1 MPDFT
6 PKPRPGNDSAND
18 RLIYPKGRTLRTL
31 NLIMA
36 GLLIA
41 STGQLAAAPSKAPPR
56 PAAKAGAKP
65 AAKPAAPKPAALPDT
80 PEAAE
85 LRRAFHF
92 AFPIYE
98 MMRTRTMQLDR
109 AAAAGLPNG
118 VNFVLPRLTL
128 TGAADRDVTT
138 PNNDT
143 LYGSVWLDLAG
154 GPVTLD
160 IPPLPGRYHSA
171 ALMSL
176 QTDNTAILGTRTGGQ
191 GGRYTIVGPGF
202 SGPTPPGTELIRS
215 ATNDAWLLIRVL
227 VDGPKDREAAAK
239 ALQGFTLTDA
249 DGNTAPVATLRAPA
263 SPDGK
268 TFLAVVNEALARS
281 AADPA
286 LAAKAAQFAGA
297 GIGAQPSPENIAQWT
312 KYLPAL
318 RAELKSGLAGAGEV
332 IQGWSY
338 PGYAIGDVGADD
350 ALRAKIALGGLAALP
365 RVEAIYLT
373 ATADRDG
380 NALDGSK
387 AWRVNLPPNLPVGAF
402 WSLTMYEQDSA
413 GRLFFVPN
421 SLNRYSVGSRSPELR
436 SNRDGSYEIFIQPT
450 APTGER
456 IVNWLPSPA
465 KGKFTLVWRA
475 YLPRAPLLD
484 GSFRLP
490 PVEAGELIE

>member
-1 MPDFT
+1 M
-6 PKPRPGNDSAND
+6 
-18 RLIYPKGRTLRTL
+18 RTF
-31 NLIMA
+31 NLAMA
-36 GLLIA
+36 ALMLA
-41 STGQLAAAPSKAPPR
+41 SGSGLAAAPAKPAPKAT
-56 PAAKAGAKP
+56 AKP
-65 AAKPAAPKPAALPDT
+65 AAKPAPKPAAKPVALPDT

-98 MMRTRTMQLDR
+98 IMRTRTMQLDR

-128 TGAADRDVTT
+128 AGPADRDVTT

-160 IPPLPGRYHSA
+160 VPPLPGRYHSA

-227 VDGPKDREAAAK
+227 VDGPKDVEAAGK
-239 ALQGFTLTDA
+239 ALQGFTITAA
-249 DGNTAPVATLRAPA
+249 DGNTAPVPTLRAPA
-263 SPDGK
+263 TPDGK

-281 AADPA
+281 AANPT
-286 LAAKAAQFAGA
+286 LATRAAQFAGQ
-297 GIGAQPSPENIAQWT
+297 GIGAETSPEAVAMWT

-318 RAELKSGLAGAGEV
+318 RAELKSGLTGAGDLV
-332 IQGWSY
+332 QGWSY
-338 PGYAIGDVGADD
+338 PGMGIGDFGEDD
-350 ALRAKIALGGLAALP
+350 LLRARIALGGLAALP

-373 ATADRDG
+373 ANTDAQG
-380 NALDGSK
+380 NKLDGSK

-402 WSLTMYEQDSA
+402 WSLTMYEQDAA

-421 SLNRYSVGSRSPELR
+421 SLNRFSVGNRSPQLR

-450 APTGER
+450 APSGER

-465 KGKFTLVWRA
+465 KGNFTLVWRA

-490 PVEAGELIE
+490 PVESGELIE

>member
-1 MPDFT
+1 M
-6 PKPRPGNDSAND
+6 
-18 RLIYPKGRTLRTL
+18 RTL
-31 NLIMA
+31 NLAMA
-36 GLLIA
+36 VLLLA
-41 STGQLAAAPSKAPPR
+41 SGPGLAAAPAKPTPKAT
-56 PAAKAGAKP
+56 AKP
-65 AAKPAAPKPAALPDT
+65 AAKPAPKPAPKPVALPDT

-85 LRRAFHF
+85 LRRAFQF

-98 MMRTRTMQLDR
+98 IMRTRTMQLDR

-128 TGAADRDVTT
+128 SSPADRDVTT

-160 IPPLPGRYHSA
+160 VPPLPGRYHSA

-227 VDGPKDREAAAK
+227 VDGPKDLESAGK
-239 ALQGFTLTDA
+239 ALQGFTITAA
-249 DGNTAPVATLRAPA
+249 DGNTAPVPTMRAPA
-263 SPDGK
+263 TPDGK
-268 TFLAVVNEALARS
+268 AFLAVVNEALARS
-281 AADPA
+281 AANPT
-286 LAAKAAQFAGA
+286 LAARAAQFAGQ
-297 GIGAQPSPENIAQWT
+297 GIGSEATPEAVAQWT

-318 RAELKSGLAGAGEV
+318 RAELKSGLASAGDV
-332 IQGWSY
+332 VQGWSY
-338 PGYAIGDVGADD
+338 PGIGIGDFGDD
-350 ALRAKIALGGLAALP
+350 DVLRAKIALGGLAALP
-365 RVEAIYLT
+365 RIEAMYLT
-373 ATADRDG
+373 ASADKDG
-380 NALDGSK
+380 NPLDGSK
-387 AWRVNLPPNLPVGAF
+387 AWRVNLPANLPVGAF
-402 WSLTMYEQDSA
+402 WSLTMYEQDAS

-421 SLNRYSVGSRSPELR
+421 SLNRYSIGNRSPQLR

-490 PVEAGELIE
+490 PVEAGEMIQ